1 MAVMIDEV
9 KFIFYSVLVGKGARE
24 SVLWLARLLAGSL
37 HRGVPL
43 VVLIDEVKFIF
54 YSVLVGKGA
63 RFRVLW
69 LARLLA
75 GSLHRGDP
83 LVVLI
88 VMSNLMGY
96 LLRSKSHLGKF

>member
-37 HRGVPL
+37 HRG
-43 VVLIDEVKFIF
+43 
-54 YSVLVGKGA
+54 
-63 RFRVLW
+63 
-69 LARLLA
+69 
-75 GSLHRGDP
+75 DP

-96 LLRSKSHLGKF
+96 LLRSKSQLEKSPRISFRI

>member
-1 MAVMIDEV
+1 MVVM
-9 KFIFYSVLVGKGARE
+9 
-24 SVLWLARLLAGSL
+24 
-37 HRGVPL
+37 
-43 VVLIDEVKFIF
+43 IDEVKFIF

-75 GSLHRGDP
+75 GSLHKGVP

-88 VMSNLMGY
+88 RCT
-96 LLRSKSHLGKF
+96 LLRALAASLARAATRRLAIRGRIMIKQN

>member
-1 MAVMIDEV
+1 
-9 KFIFYSVLVGKGARE
+9 
-24 SVLWLARLLAGSL
+24 
-37 HRGVPL
+37 L

-75 GSLHRGDP
+75 GSLFVG
-83 LVVLI
+83 V
-88 VMSNLMGY
+88 S
-96 LLRSKSHLGKF
+96 

>member
-24 SVLWLARLLAGSL
+24 S
-37 HRGVPL
+37 
-43 VVLIDEVKFIF
+43 
-54 YSVLVGKGA
+54 
-63 RFRVLW
+63 VLW

>member
-1 MAVMIDEV
+1 MAVM
-9 KFIFYSVLVGKGARE
+9 
-24 SVLWLARLLAGSL
+24 
-37 HRGVPL
+37 
-43 VVLIDEVKFIF
+43 IDEVKFIF

-88 VMSNLMGY
+88 VMSNLTGY
-96 LLRSKSHLGKF
+96 LLRSKSQLGKF

>member
-1 MAVMIDEV
+1 MAVM
-9 KFIFYSVLVGKGARE
+9 
-24 SVLWLARLLAGSL
+24 
-37 HRGVPL
+37 
-43 VVLIDEVKFIF
+43 IDEVKFIF

-69 LARLLA
+69 LARLFA
-75 GSLHRGDP
+75 GSLHRGVP

-96 LLRSKSHLGKF
+96 LLRSKSQLGKF

>member
-37 HRGVPL
+37 HRGDPL

-63 RFRVLW
+63 RESVLW

-75 GSLHRGDP
+75 GSLYRGFP
-83 LVVLI
+83 LVVLC
-88 VMSNLMGY
+88 VM
-96 LLRSKSHLGKF
+96 

>member
-1 MAVMIDEV
+1 MVVM
-9 KFIFYSVLVGKGARE
+9 
-24 SVLWLARLLAGSL
+24 
-37 HRGVPL
+37 
-43 VVLIDEVKFIF
+43 IDEVKFIF

-75 GSLHRGDP
+75 GSLHRGVP

-88 VMSNLMGY
+88 VMSN
-96 LLRSKSHLGKF
+96 

>member
-43 VVLIDEVKFIF
+43 VVLI
-54 YSVLVGKGA
+54 
-63 RFRVLW
+63 
-69 LARLLA
+69 
-75 GSLHRGDP
+75 
-83 LVVLI
+83 

-96 LLRSKSHLGKF
+96 LLRSKSQLGKF

>member
-43 VVLIDEVKFIF
+43 VVLI
-54 YSVLVGKGA
+54 
-63 RFRVLW
+63 
-69 LARLLA
+69 
-75 GSLHRGDP
+75 
-83 LVVLI
+83 
-88 VMSNLMGY
+88 VMSNLTGY
-96 LLRSKSHLGKF
+96 LLRSKSQLGKF

>member
-9 KFIFYSVLVGKGARE
+9 KFIFC
-24 SVLWLARLLAGSL
+24 
-37 HRGVPL
+37 
-43 VVLIDEVKFIF
+43 
-54 YSVLVGKGA
+54 SVLVGKGA

-96 LLRSKSHLGKF
+96 LLRSKSQLGKF

>member
-37 HRGVPL
+37 HRG
-43 VVLIDEVKFIF
+43 
-54 YSVLVGKGA
+54 
-63 RFRVLW
+63 
-69 LARLLA
+69 
-75 GSLHRGDP
+75 DP

-96 LLRSKSHLGKF
+96 LLRSKSQLGKF

>member
-1 MAVMIDEV
+1 MVVMIDEV

-63 RFRVLW
+63 REISRA
-69 LARLLA
+69 LARAATRRLA
-75 GSLHRGDP
+75 ICGR
-83 LVVLI
+83 I
-88 VMSNLMGY
+88 MIKQIEE
-96 LLRSKSHLGKF
+96 SKTREFYF

>member
-1 MAVMIDEV
+1 MHA
-9 KFIFYSVLVGKGARE
+9 KACFGSHGYSPARYIG
-24 SVLWLARLLAGSL
+24 GSL
-37 HRGVPL
+37 L

-75 GSLHRGDP
+75 GSLFVG
-83 LVVLI
+83 V
-88 VMSNLMGY
+88 S
-96 LLRSKSHLGKF
+96 

>member
-9 KFIFYSVLVGKGARE
+9 KFIFYSV
-24 SVLWLARLLAGSL
+24 
-37 HRGVPL
+37 P
-43 VVLIDEVKFIF
+43 
-54 YSVLVGKGA
+54 VGKGA

-75 GSLHRGDP
+75 GSLHRGGP

-96 LLRSKSHLGKF
+96 LLRSKSQLGKF